1 MSKND
6 EGPWGATPLPL
17 PVTHFDCP
25 GDAWHDDPRVFPSK
39 LVCAKG
45 VPGTP
50 CPEDG
55 FYCGVCIYDLE
66 KRGGVPIMT
75 GPMLAEEMDRR
86 MNGN

>member
-6 EGPWGATPLPL
+6 ERPWEATPLPL

-25 GDAWHDDPRVFPSK
+25 GHKWHDDPRVFPSE
-39 LVCAKG
+39 LVWVKG

-55 FYCGVCIYDLE
+55 FYCDQCIYGLE
-66 KRGGVPIMT
+66 KRIGGPIMN
-75 GPMLAEEMDRR
+75 GPTLAEEMDRR